1 MFDKLF
7 GGDPQSQGSLAAIA
21 QILQASGPS
30 RTPRGLMQILGSGM
44 AAGQDA
50 TQQAQQLSQQ
60 SQLRG
65 LQIQEAQSDMQT
77 KEAQRKRA
85 QEFLDFQTAYGKS
98 RGGQQQ
104 VTPMPAPQSAETV
117 FRSMLGGAEMPS
129 PGGAAPQQPAMGGAA
144 PAPAGM
150 ANGAGG
156 SRNALVQERLQ
167 YAQALRDRG
176 FSAEANAA
184 EDQALKLQPKVK
196 GWEKVQQ
203 DGKVMFAPFFEDGS
217 SGNPVPLEVA
227 EKLDSVNRGGSTDM
241 VNPFTGAT
249 VRSLGNSVS
258 PDAALSAATQ
268 RRGQD
273 ITARGQTLSDAR
285 QREEFALKQ
294 QIGKAPTEFQ
304 GKSAAFGL
312 RATEADKILSELKYS
327 PAAIN
332 SKASV
337 ASWPLV
343 GGALGAATNRFGLT
357 ESDQKAEQSQR
368 DFINAVLR
376 QESGAAIADSEF
388 DNARKQYFPQPG
400 DSDGVIAQK
409 ARARQ
414 LSIQGLQSNA
424 GRAAMTAPPAPTAS
438 GQKKSAMK
446 GQVMDGYRF
455 KGGNPADPNAWEKL

>member
-1 MFDKLF
+1 MASILDFL
-7 GGDPQSQGSLAAIA
+7 QGSNPEQSRGLLAAAA
-21 QILQASGPS
+21 QILQQSGPS
-30 RTPRGLMQILGSGM
+30 RQPQGLGQILGGGVNAYYGM
-44 AAGQDA
+44 MDEQRARGQ
-50 TQQAQQLSQQ
+50 QE
-60 SQLRG
+60 QLRG
-65 LQIQEAQSDMQT
+65 LQIKGAEGDLNAQQ
-77 KEAQRKRA
+77 AQRD
-85 QEFLDFQTAYGKS
+85 QE
-98 RGGQQQ
+98 QQIN
-104 VTPMPAPQSAETV
+104 
-117 FRSMLGGAEMPS
+117 
-129 PGGAAPQQPAMGGAA
+129 AAL
-144 PAPAGM
+144 
-150 ANGAGG
+150 
-156 SRNALVQERLQ
+156 RNASG
-167 YAQALRDRG
+167 DGG
-176 FSAEANAA
+176 FN
-184 EDQALKLQPKVK
+184 
-196 GWEKVQQ
+196 
-203 DGKVMFAPFFEDGS
+203 
-217 SGNPVPLEVA
+217 
-227 EKLDSVNRGGSTDM
+227 
-241 VNPFTGAT
+241 
-249 VRSLGNSVS
+249 
-258 PDAALSAATQ
+258 PDAAYQALERINPLYALDFKRKHGPAPVEYDTTPQTFIGADGKPVLAQLSKTGAPRILDGFSPREKLEFRDGGDGLYGLDQFTGEQRTKVAKGLDPGAILAAQTQ

-285 QREEFALKQ
+285 QREEFTLKQ

-400 DSDGVIAQK
+400 DSDGVIEQK

-424 GRAAMTAPPAPTAS
+424 GRAAMTAPAAPNAS
-438 GQKKSAMK
+438 SQKKSAMK

>member
-30 RTPRGLMQILGSGM
+30 RTPRGLYQILGSGM
-44 AAGQDA
+44 AAGQEA

-60 SQLRG
+60 SQLRD
-65 LQIQEAQSDMQT
+65 LQIKEAQGEMQAR
-77 KEAQRKRA
+77 EAQRKRA
-85 QEFLDFQTAYGKS
+85 QDLIALNNAFRT
-98 RGGQQQ
+98 GQ
-104 VTPMPAPQSAETV
+104 APQTMPQPMQQGAPD
-117 FRSMLGGAEMPS
+117 RSGAAMLKGLLN
-129 PGGAAPQQPAMGGAA
+129 GAAPSMAVPGQQPAMAAPMSQPGAA
-144 PAPAGM
+144 SG
-150 ANGAGG
+150 N
-156 SRNALVQERLQ
+156 RNQVVQKRLE
-167 YAQALRDRG
+167 YAQFLRDNG
-176 FSAEANAA
+176 YAPEAQAEEDAA
-184 EDQALKLQPKVK
+184 IKLQPKVK

-203 DGKVMFAPFFEDGS
+203 DGKVMFAPFFEDGT

-273 ITARGQTLSDAR
+273 ITARGQNMNDAR
-285 QREEFALKQ
+285 QREEFTLKRQ
-294 QIGKAPTEFQ
+294 VSKAPTEFQ

-312 RATEADKILSELKYS
+312 RATEADKILSSLEYS

-332 SKASV
+332 SKTSV

-343 GGALGAATNRFGLT
+343 GGMLGAATNQFGLT
-357 ESDQKAEQSQR
+357 ENDQKAEQSQR

-400 DSDGVIAQK
+400 DSAGVIAQK

-424 GRAAMTAPPAPTAS
+424 GRAAMTAPPAPPAP
-438 GQKKSAMK
+438 GAPVQKKSAMK

-455 KGGNPADPNAWEKL
+455 KGGDPSDRNAWEKL

>member
-1 MFDKLF
+1 MFEKLF

-30 RTPRGLMQILGSGM
+30 RTPRGLYQILGSGM
-44 AAGQDA
+44 AAGQEA

-65 LQIQEAQSDMQT
+65 LQIQEAQSEMQT

-104 VTPMPAPQSAETV
+104 AMPMPSPQSAESV
-117 FRSMLGGAEMPS
+117 FRSLLGGADMPTA
-129 PGGAAPQQPAMGGAA
+129 GGMSPQQPAMGDAA
-144 PAPAGM
+144 PAQAGVPS
-150 ANGAGG
+150 GAGG

-196 GWEKVQQ
+196 SLEKVMQ
-203 DGKVMFAPFFEDGS
+203 DGKAMFAPFFEDGTY
-217 SGNPVPLEVA
+217 GNPVPLEVA
-227 EKLDSVNRGGSTDM
+227 EKLVAIDRGGSTDLT
-241 VNPFTGAT
+241 NSYTGAT
-249 VRSLGNSVS
+249 VRSMKNSLSPAAAAANALGYANLNLSR
-258 PDAALSAATQ
+258 DRLNFDKQYKTAA
-268 RRGQD
+268 
-273 ITARGQTLSDAR
+273 
-285 QREEFALKQ
+285 EERAEKEFKLKQ

-312 RATEADKILSELKYS
+312 RATEADKILGELKYD

-343 GGALGAATNRFGLT
+343 GGALGAATNKFGL
-357 ESDQKAEQSQR
+357 SDDDQKAEQAQR

-400 DSDGVIAQK
+400 DGAGVIAQK

-424 GRAAMTAPPAPTAS
+424 GRAAMTAPAAPAAS
-438 GQKKSAMK
+438 GGWSIRKVQ
-446 GQVMDGYRF
+446 
-455 KGGNPADPNAWEKL
+455 

>member
-30 RTPRGLMQILGSGM
+30 RTPRGLYEILGSGL
-44 AAGQDA
+44 AAGQNA

-60 SQLRG
+60 SQLQS
-65 LQIQEAQSDMQT
+65 LQIQEAQGNMEA
-77 KEAQRKRA
+77 KAAQRKRA
-85 QEFLDFQTAYGKS
+85 QELIAMSNAFRAGQTPQAMQQGAPDRSGAAMFQGLLNGQAPSMTAP
-98 RGGQQQ
+98 GQQAEMA
-104 VTPMPAPQSAETV
+104 TPMAQS
-117 FRSMLGGAEMPS
+117 GA
-129 PGGAAPQQPAMGGAA
+129 PGG
-144 PAPAGM
+144 
-150 ANGAGG
+150 N
-156 SRNALVQERLQ
+156 RNQVVQKRLE
-167 YAQALRDRG
+167 YAQFLRDNG
-176 FSAEANAA
+176 YAPEAQAEEDAA
-184 EDQALKLQPKVK
+184 IKLQPKVK

-203 DGKVMFAPFFEDGS
+203 DGKVMFAPFFEDGT

-227 EKLDSVNRGGSTDM
+227 EKLDSVNRGGSTDL

-273 ITARGQTLSDAR
+273 ITARGQNMNDAR
-285 QREEFALKQ
+285 QREEFTLKRQ
-294 QIGKAPTEFQ
+294 VSKAPTEFQ

-312 RATEADKILSELKYS
+312 RATEADRILSSLKYS

-332 SKASV
+332 SKTSV

-343 GGALGAATNRFGLT
+343 GGMLGAATNQFGLT
-357 ESDQKAEQSQR
+357 EDDQKAEQSQR

-400 DSDGVIAQK
+400 DSAGVIAQK

-424 GRAAMTAPPAPTAS
+424 GRAAMTAPAAPAAS
-438 GQKKSAMK
+438 GGWSIRKVQ
-446 GQVMDGYRF
+446 
-455 KGGNPADPNAWEKL
+455 